1 MKAKRDNPVSKKGK
15 INMVLKELAN
25 IDKKHESGKYTK
37 QQHDV
42 KSKKALERML

>member
-1 MKAKRDNPVSKKGK
+1 MNAKRDVRASKTRKV
-15 INMVLKELAN
+15 NLVLKELAA

-42 KSKKALERML
+42 KSKRALQRML